1 MFFGSFRTDFSFQAE
16 TKRMPTRRERGRH
29 RRRPYIFLADAVH
42 RTDHQFVPE
51 NGTDGQIGEDHG
63 DERQHQWQFDAL
75 GVEFERREEAV
86 AEKIVDAHYDLCA
99 QQQDH
104 LHHAEPELQHTA
116 LEQEDRRQRQHQRQ
130 CQQDAHV
137 EGRLHGFAVDRAGN
151 AIGLNDSVPSDVINE
166 KVDKGRRSREF
177 QILRVREKL

>member
-1 MFFGSFRTDFSFQAE
+1 
-16 TKRMPTRRERGRH
+16 MPTRRERGRH
-29 RRRPYIFLADAVH
+29 RRRSYIFLADAVH

-137 EGRLHGFAVDRAGN
+137 EGRLHGFAVRRPQSEGVKAELFAAAGER
-151 AIGLNDSVPSDVINE
+151 GQ
-166 KVDKGRRSREF
+166 GRRLPV
-177 QILRVREKL
+177 LRPEADRVSEYVVS